1 MDVVFKLREA
11 NQRLMKLENALD
23 VERDALINHEAN
35 DINRLTSNAVHFNY
49 MSMVEKYTGFTDDYN
64 KELVIFKDLLKQSV
78 DQQSSALNAN
88 NNSVHLNNNNEITS
102 NYLPTS
108 VNSSHSLSSPVI
120 DKVSPSNDNISYN
133 NDDSNISTN
142 SSQPQ
147 REIAS
152 SHINTQQYEEPVTNE
167 KVLTLPK
174 VQPKAQITT
183 VANNMNNEYESK
195 YDDVAAPLKRI
206 ERRKPAIRVK
216 VANKL
221 AYKYGGLG
229 FDIWKKNGRR
239 AMYTVTELYCYKNV
253 SADEAGKLKLE
264 RFLIKSGFKSNAIEK
279 VIKIIKQKDGG
290 IYGLIQV
297 RDSQDNIQNVMDKMN
312 NGRDEDVIGI
322 NSKRQ
327 YSSRRDQN
335 RKLFVK
341 NFDIINKKDHKR
353 MTDLFLRFGDLDCD
367 IFMNRD
373 RNGNPYCFVTF
384 RDIQD
389 AIACEKNQNW
399 NSRYNR
405 DRDPLWFNGRELS
418 IQYIDDSK
426 KGNNGKKKN
435 GKSGKKYYN
444 SRR

>member
-1 MDVVFKLREA
+1 MDVVFRLREA
-11 NQRLMKLENALD
+11 NQKLIKLENTLD
-23 VERDALINHEAN
+23 TERDALINHEAN
-35 DINRLTSNAVHFNY
+35 DMNTLTSNAVHFNY
-49 MSMVEKYTGFTDDYN
+49 MSMVERYTGFADDYN
-64 KELVIFKDLLKQSV
+64 KELVIFKDLLKESV
-78 DQQSSALNAN
+78 DQQSSVLNAN

-108 VNSSHSLSSPVI
+108 VNSFHSLSSPVI
-120 DKVSPSNDNISYN
+120 DKVSTSNDNISYI
-133 NDDSNISTN
+133 NDDSNVSTN

-152 SHINTQQYEEPVTNE
+152 SNMNTQQYEEPVANE
-167 KVLTLPK
+167 KVLALPK
-174 VQPKAQITT
+174 IQPKAQ
-183 VANNMNNEYESK
+183 VVNDGSNYENK
-195 YDDVAAPLKRI
+195 YDDNVAPAPITRI
-206 ERRKPAIRVK
+206 ARRKPAIRVK

-221 AYKYGGLG
+221 AYKYEGLG

-239 AMYTVTELYCYKNV
+239 AIYTMTELYCYKTV
-253 SADEAGKLKLE
+253 SSDEAGKLKLK
-264 RFLIKSGFKSNAIEK
+264 RFLIKNGFKSNVIEK
-279 VIKIIKQKDGG
+279 VSVIKEKESGFV
-290 IYGLIQV
+290 YGLIQV

-312 NGRDEDVIGI
+312 NGKDEHVIEI
-322 NSKRQ
+322 NHKRQ
-327 YSSRRDQN
+327 YSSRREQN

-341 NFDIINKKDHKR
+341 NFDIVNKKDHKR
-353 MTDLFLRFGDLDCD
+353 MTEMFLRFGDLDCD

-399 NSRYNR
+399 N
-405 DRDPLWFNGRELS
+405 RDPLWFNGRELS